1 VFIRG
6 WKGRINALVA
16 EPRSGKAVMLCC
28 WLRAAG
34 CGASAGLQKEKRRR
48 PEPPISVKKVSP
60 YKGVAVVERII
71 SLVRWFCRQLSLEE
85 LFTAAAIILE
95 VLNDDR
101 PDIKCKDS
109 FRLEHPN
116 YRKYDVDPEP
126 PLTEC
131 PAPKR
136 RKPDADWKTLRE
148 QYRLYNGKELTP
160 VRRRDKST
168 CVLNSIR
175 CPNCNAPGKYI
186 YYNDGKKRSQL
197 RCKICSDLFKVDRH
211 HRPIK
216 TKYWCPCC
224 SQALYLWKQSEIVTY
239 YKCPNDTCTRYLAA
253 KNKLNPK
260 ERKLQKEKSSQF
272 KLRYQWREYH
282 FDPKYLVPA
291 SPQTS
296 DLGRIDRIH
305 SSFNTLSLILA
316 LNISYGHSSRMT
328 AHMLKHIFQITISHQ
343 TVLNYTYAAALLCH
357 QFNLHYKGPIDSRVA
372 ADESYIRVLDQ
383 WNYTWFTIGTKSRA
397 IHAYHIS
404 DARGTRDALITLNE
418 TIRTLP
424 KNTIIEL
431 IGDGNPAYDSA
442 VHAIND
448 QARKEKT
455 TEPLKRRTVIGLKN
469 EDEESTEYRQFKQII
484 ERLNRTYKF
493 HTRSRCGFK
502 DFNGAVAL
510 TALFVTHYNF
520 LRSHSSLRYRCPVHL
535 KELDNIKTIQ
545 GRWNKILDIALD
557 LAA

>member
-1 VFIRG
+1 
-6 WKGRINALVA
+6 
-16 EPRSGKAVMLCC
+16 
-28 WLRAAG
+28 
-34 CGASAGLQKEKRRR
+34 
-48 PEPPISVKKVSP
+48 
-60 YKGVAVVERII
+60 
-71 SLVRWFCRQLSLEE
+71 LEE

-109 FRLEHPN
+109 SRLEHPN

-126 PLTEC
+126 PLTEY

-136 RKPDADWKTLRE
+136 RQPSADWKTLRE
-148 QYRLYNGKELTP
+148 LYRLNNGKELKP
-160 VRRRDKST
+160 VKRRDKST
-168 CVLNSIR
+168 SVLNSIR
-175 CPNCNAPGKYI
+175 CPSCHAPGKYI

-197 RCKICSDLFKVDRH
+197 RCKVCSDLFKLDGH

-216 TKYWCPCC
+216 SKYWCPHCG
-224 SQALYLWKQSEIVTY
+224 SALYLWKKSEIITS
-239 YKCPNDTCTRYLAA
+239 YKCPSDNCPAYLAA
-253 KNKLNPK
+253 KTKLNSK
-260 ERKLQKEKSSQF
+260 EQKLQQQKSSQF

-282 FDPKYLVPA
+282 FAPKYLVPA
-291 SPQTS
+291 SPQS
-296 DLGRIDRIH
+296 ADMGRIDRIH
-305 SSFNTLSLILA
+305 AGSETLGLVLT
-316 LNISYGHSSRMT
+316 LNVSYGLSARMT
-328 AHMLKHIFQITISHQ
+328 AHMLKNVFQRSISHQ
-343 TVLNYTYAAALLCH
+343 TVLNYTYAAAVLCH
-357 QFNLHYKGPIDSRVA
+357 QFNLHHKGPIDSRTA

-383 WNYTWFTIGTKSRA
+383 WNYTWFTIGTNSRA

-404 DARGTRDALITLNE
+404 DSRGTRDALITLNE
-418 TIRTLP
+418 TIRTVP
-424 KNTIIEL
+424 ENTVIEL

-448 QARKEKT
+448 RARKDKT

-520 LRSHSSLRYRCPVHL
+520 LRPHSSLRYQCPVQI
-535 KELDNIKTIQ
+535 KDLDNIRTIQ
-545 GRWNKILDIALD
+545 GRWNKILDMALD

>member
-1 VFIRG
+1 
-6 WKGRINALVA
+6 
-16 EPRSGKAVMLCC
+16 
-28 WLRAAG
+28 
-34 CGASAGLQKEKRRR
+34 
-48 PEPPISVKKVSP
+48 
-60 YKGVAVVERII
+60 
-71 SLVRWFCRQLSLEE
+71 LEE

-95 VLNDDR
+95 VLNGDR
-101 PDIKCKDS
+101 PNIKCKDS

-136 RKPDADWKTLRE
+136 RQPTADWKILRE
-148 QYRLYNGKELTP
+148 LYRLNNGKDLQP
-160 VRRRDKST
+160 VKRRDKST

-197 RCKICSDLFKVDRH
+197 RCKVCSDLFKVDGH
-211 HRPIK
+211 HRPVK
-216 TKYWCPCC
+216 SKYWCPHCD
-224 SQALYLWKQSEIVTY
+224 SALYLWKKTEIVTS
-239 YKCPNDTCTRYLAA
+239 YKCPNDNCPRYLAA
-253 KNKLNPK
+253 KRKLNSK
-260 ERKLQKEKSSQF
+260 EQKLQQQKSSQF

-291 SPQTS
+291 SPRTS

-305 SSFNTLSLILA
+305 SSFNTLGLILT
-316 LNISYGHSSRMT
+316 LNVSYGHSARMT
-328 AHMLKHIFQITISHQ
+328 AHMLKNIFQISISHQ
-343 TVLNYTYAAALLCH
+343 TVLNYTNAAAVLCH
-357 QFNLHYKGPIDSRVA
+357 QFNLHHKGPIDSSVA
-372 ADESYIRVLDQ
+372 ADETYIRIADE
-383 WNYTWFTIGTKSRA
+383 WNYSWFSIGADSRA

-404 DARGTRDALITLNE
+404 DTRGTRDALITLKE
-418 TIRTLP
+418 TIRTAP
-424 KNTIIEL
+424 ENTTTEL

-442 VHAIND
+442 THAINHP
-448 QARKEKT
+448 AILKGLT
-455 TEPLKRRTVIGLKN
+455 PPLKRRTVIGLKN
-469 EDEESTEYRQFKQII
+469 EDPESTEYRQFKQII

-520 LRSHSSLRYRCPVHL
+520 LRPHSSLRYQCPV
-535 KELDNIKTIQ
+535 KITNLDNIKTIQ
-545 GRWNKILDIALD
+545 GRWGKILDMALD